1 MGRFPEGSE
10 PVGDDT
16 IVNPVKLPLDRQV
29 DVCLQCH
36 LQGTISVLKAGM
48 TETSFRPGM
57 RVSDVRSIYMP
68 ARDGGTTDFGIA
80 SHGERMMMSRCYSES
95 GGEMTCT
102 TCHDPHMALK
112 ETTQADYNQ
121 ACAQCHKV
129 GELDETV
136 EGHRADGDCTSCHMR
151 QGETSNIIHVNFTDH
166 WIRTEADSVGVS
178 FEEARDRHRGKA
190 VVLEPFFDEVDS
202 AAAVRQG
209 VAYVMYWEAK
219 HSHPAYLK
227 EAVVAL
233 EAGLAKAPDHQEGQ
247 YFLGLA
253 YRHLGRLP
261 DSVERLRWAIALE
274 PKDARAHF
282 QFGRVLQ
289 EQEKDADAISAY
301 QASLLANPL
310 DAVAYNN
317 LGNVFAKLGDSDRAI
332 APIRKRFGCGR
343 IMRRRITT
351 LVISMRFGW
360 MIL

>member
-1 MGRFPEGSE
+1 
-10 PVGDDT
+10 
-16 IVNPVKLPLDRQV
+16 
-29 DVCLQCH
+29 
-36 LQGTISVLKAGM
+36 
-48 TETSFRPGM
+48 
-57 RVSDVRSIYMP
+57 
-68 ARDGGTTDFGIA
+68 
-80 SHGERMMMSRCYSES
+80 
-95 GGEMTCT
+95 
-102 TCHDPHMALK
+102 MALK

-332 APIRKRFGCGR
+332 AAYKEAIRVRSDYATAYNNLGDQYAFRLDDFMTGKAYFEAALKYEPDFVMALHNLGTVLMGGGETKAAKGKFERVMELDGRFVPSMGNLVELYVQEGKQEEAREIVGRMEELLPGDSRVRELKRRVEALGN
-343 IMRRRITT
+343 
-351 LVISMRFGW
+351 
-360 MIL
+360 